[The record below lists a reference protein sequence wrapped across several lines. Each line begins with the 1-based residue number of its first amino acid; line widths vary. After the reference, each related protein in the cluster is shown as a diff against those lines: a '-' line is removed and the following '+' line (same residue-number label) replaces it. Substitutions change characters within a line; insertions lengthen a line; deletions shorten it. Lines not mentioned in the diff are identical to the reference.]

1 MFLTG
6 GKQMVNDFVLMIK
19 VTDEG
24 SDFKASGDMD
34 SGKVRIMIGNLE
46 IMKSRL
52 IHDLEKSEDSC

>member
-1 MFLTG
+1 
-6 GKQMVNDFVLMIK
+6 MVNDFVLMIK

-52 IHDLEKSEDSC
+52 IQDLEKSGDSC